1 MNNNDITNGL
11 GIEVK
16 LNDPNDFLKIKETLT
31 RIGIASKKNKTL
43 YQTCHILHKQGRYF
57 IMMFKE
63 LFALDGKTTN
73 FSDEDRERRNMI
85 VRLLESWKLLEVLD
99 PSKIEPSKTTV
110 NLKVIPFKEK
120 AEWSLIPKYQI
131 GAKRGS

>member
-1 MNNNDITNGL
+1 MSEDITNGL
-11 GIEVK
+11 GVEIR

-63 LFALDGKTTN
+63 LFAMDGKSTN

-85 VRLLESWKLLEVLD
+85 VRLLESWKLLIV
-99 PSKIEPSKTTV
+99 IEPDKIQSTKMVV
-110 NLKVIPFKEK
+110 NIKVIPFKEK
-120 AEWSLIPKYQI
+120 AEWTLIPKYQI
-131 GAKRGS
+131 GTKRTS